1 MTPFI
6 NPQIITLNLGAFLLS
21 RFFSR
26 VYQTLLSTQQSNVH
40 ISVEGLENLAYKRK
54 RILLKTCLYITFIM
68 LFFFSSLHA
77 FVYQSISDQAFILEL
92 FTSLVALYAIMS
104 LQRNPSRSNT
114 DKIAQF
120 STLAFAAF
128 LLLFVDL
135 NQNQNFSLIW
145 AFFFPIFAMIINGP
159 KLGLRYTLV
168 FLTLL
173 ILLAYNG
180 IGHWQEGLWSE
191 LGFIRLTAALFILTF
206 IIYINEISLMNA
218 HQQAKLVLDELQTL
232 STIDE
237 LTKISNRRNINEALS
252 KAIQN
257 AERYETPLSLTLF
270 DIDDFKKIND
280 QCGHLIGDK
289 VLCEMVQEIKKIIRA
304 TDDFGRWGGE
314 EFLIVL
320 PHETIDSAMP
330 FCEKIR
336 ACIEKINFSEY
347 PEHITC
353 SFGVAQLKPGMTAE
367 QLVDQADKALYLAK
381 KSGKNQ
387 VQTLS

>member
-1 MTPFI
+1 M
-6 NPQIITLNLGAFLLS
+6 S
-21 RFFSR
+21 HFFSR
-26 VYQTLLSTQQSNVH
+26 IYQTLLSTQPPNSH
-40 ISVEGLENLAYKRK
+40 ISVEGLQNLAYKRK

-77 FVYQSISDQAFILEL
+77 FVYQSISDKAFILEL
-92 FTSLVALYAIMS
+92 FTGLVALYAITS
-104 LQRNPSRSNT
+104 LQRNPSRDNT

-135 NQNQNFSLIW
+135 NQNQNFSLVW
-145 AFFFPIFAMIINGP
+145 VFFFPIFAMTINGP
-159 KLGLRYTLV
+159 KLGLRYTVL

-173 ILLAYNG
+173 LIFAYNG
-180 IGHWQEGLWSE
+180 IGIWQEGLWSE
-191 LGFIRLTAALFILTF
+191 LGFIRLTAALLILTF
-206 IIYINEISLMNA
+206 IIYIHEISLMNA
-218 HQQAKLVLDELQTL
+218 RQQAKQVLDELQTL

-237 LTKISNRRNINEALS
+237 LTKISNRRNINEALY

-257 AERYETPLSLTLF
+257 SERYETPLSLTLF

-353 SFGVAQLKPGMTAE
+353 SFGVAQLQPGMTAE
-367 QLVDQADKALYLAK
+367 QLVDQADKALYIAK
-381 KSGKNQ
+381 QSGKNQ

>member
-1 MTPFI
+1 MSRF
-6 NPQIITLNLGAFLLS
+6 LS
-21 RFFSR
+21 RI
-26 VYQTLLSTQQSNVH
+26 YQTLLSTQQVTACLSL
-40 ISVEGLENLAYKRK
+40 EGLQNLAYKRK

-104 LQRNPSRSNT
+104 LNRNPSRRNT
-114 DKIAQF
+114 DKIAQL

-128 LLLFVDL
+128 LLLFVEL

-145 AFFFPIFAMIINGP
+145 AFFFPIFAMTINGP
-159 KLGLRYTLV
+159 KIGLRYTLV

-173 ILLAYNG
+173 LILAYNG
-180 IGHWQEGLWSE
+180 IGHWQAGLWSE
-191 LGFIRLTAALFILTF
+191 LGFIRLTAALLILSF
-206 IIYINEISLMNA
+206 IIYINEISLVNA
-218 HQQAKLVLDELQTL
+218 RKQAEQVLNKLQTQ
-232 STIDE
+232 STTDE
-237 LTKISNRRNINEALS
+237 LTNISNRRHINEVLL
-252 KAIQN
+252 KAIKN

-280 QCGHLIGDK
+280 QYGHLIGDK
-289 VLCEMVQEIKKIIRA
+289 VLCEMVLEIKKIIRA

-320 PHETIDSAMP
+320 PHETAESATQ

-336 ACIEKINFSEY
+336 VCIEKMTFSECSK
-347 PEHITC
+347 HITC
-353 SFGVAQLKPGMTAE
+353 SFGVAELQQGMTAE
-367 QLVDQADKALYLAK
+367 QLIDQTDKALYIAK
-381 KSGKNQ
+381 KAGKNQ
-387 VQTLS
+387 VQTAS